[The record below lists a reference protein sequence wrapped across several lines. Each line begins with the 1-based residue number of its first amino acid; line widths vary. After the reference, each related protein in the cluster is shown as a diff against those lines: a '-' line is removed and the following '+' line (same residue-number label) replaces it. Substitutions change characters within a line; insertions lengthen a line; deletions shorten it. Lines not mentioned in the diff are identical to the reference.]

1 MSNKLYFAYG
11 SNMNLNQMAF
21 RCPDAEMI
29 ESVQVENYRLAFRGS
44 GVATIL
50 PESGSRVE
58 GVLWRI
64 SADDEQSLDVYEGY
78 PRLYAKR
85 EIEVQLPSGQ
95 QISTMAYCMNNPY
108 ARYPAMPSKN
118 YLAGIL
124 EGCRQNRIDTKE
136 VRAAVARTQQEVLQY
151 QKILERGEER

>member
-1 MSNKLYFAYG
+1 MSNQLYFAYG

-21 RCPDAEMI
+21 RCPDAEVI

-58 GVLWRI
+58 GVLWRV
-64 SADDEQSLDVYEGY
+64 SADDERSLDCYEGY
-78 PRLYAKR
+78 PRLYGKE
-85 EIEVQLPSGQ
+85 EIRVLLPDGDQ
-95 QISTMAYCMNNPY
+95 VSTMACCMNYPY
-108 ARYPAMPSKN
+108 AEHPAMPSRS

-124 EGCRQNRIDTKE
+124 EGCRQNEIDTKG
-136 VRAAVARTQQEVLQY
+136 VREAVIKTRQELLHCR
-151 QKILERGEER
+151 KFPERGDER

>member
-1 MSNKLYFAYG
+1 MSNRFYFAYG
-11 SNMNLNQMAF
+11 SNMNLNQMVL
-21 RCPDAEMI
+21 RCPEAERI
-29 ESVQVENYRLAFRGS
+29 ESVQAEGYRLAFRAS

-50 PESGSRVE
+50 PEKGSRGE

-64 SADDEQSLDVYEGY
+64 SADNEQSLDVYEGY

-108 ARYPAMPSKN
+108 AKYPAMPSKN

-136 VRAAVARTQQEVLQY
+136 VRAAVMRTRQEILQY
-151 QKILERGEER
+151 RKILKRGEER

>member
-21 RCPDAEMI
+21 RCPDAEVI
-29 ESVQVENYRLAFRGS
+29 ESVQVEGYRLAFRGG

-50 PESGSRVE
+50 PEEGSRVE

-64 SADDEQSLDVYEGY
+64 SADDERSLDRYEGY
-78 PRLYAKR
+78 PRLYGKE
-85 EIEVQLPSGQ
+85 EIRVLLPNGR
-95 QISTMAYCMNNPY
+95 QISTMAYCMNYPY
-108 ARYPAMPSKN
+108 VAHPAMPSRG

-124 EGCRQNRIDTKE
+124 EGCRQNEIDTRG
-136 VRAAVARTQQEVLQY
+136 VREAVMRTRQELLHCR
-151 QKILERGEER
+151 KFPERGEER

>member
-1 MSNKLYFAYG
+1 MSNQLYFAYG

-21 RCPDAEMI
+21 RCPDAKVI

-50 PESGSRVE
+50 LEKGSRVE

-64 SADDEQSLDVYEGY
+64 SADDERSLDVYEGY
-78 PRLYAKR
+78 PRLYGK
-85 EIEVQLPSGQ
+85 EKIEVQLSSGQ
-95 QISTMAYCMNNPY
+95 RISTMAYCMNNPY

-136 VRAAVARTQQEVLQY
+136 VRAAVARTRQEV
-151 QKILERGEER
+151 

>member
-50 PESGSRVE
+50 LEKGSRVE

-64 SADDEQSLDVYEGY
+64 SADDERSLDVYEGY
-78 PRLYAKR
+78 PRLYGK
-85 EIEVQLPSGQ
+85 EKIEVQLSSGQ
-95 QISTMAYCMNNPY
+95 RISTMAYCMNNPY
-108 ARYPAMPSKN
+108 ARYPATPPKG

-124 EGCRQNRIDTKE
+124 EGCRQNGIDTKG
-136 VRAAVARTQQEVLQY
+136 VRAAAARTQQEVLQY

>member
-1 MSNKLYFAYG
+1 MSNRFYFAYG
-11 SNMNLNQMAF
+11 SNMNLNQMVL
-21 RCPDAEMI
+21 RCPEAERI
-29 ESVQVENYRLAFRGS
+29 ESVQAEGYRLAFRAS

-50 PESGSRVE
+50 PEKGSRVE

-64 SADDEQSLDVYEGY
+64 SADNEQSLDVYEGY

-108 ARYPAMPSKN
+108 AKYPAMPSKN

-136 VRAAVARTQQEVLQY
+136 VRAAVMRTRQEILQY
-151 QKILERGEER
+151 RKILKRGEER